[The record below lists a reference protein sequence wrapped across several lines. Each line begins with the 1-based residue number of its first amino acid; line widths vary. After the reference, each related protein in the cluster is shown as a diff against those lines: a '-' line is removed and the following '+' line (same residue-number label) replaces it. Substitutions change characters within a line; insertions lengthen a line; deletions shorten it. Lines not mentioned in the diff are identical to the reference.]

1 MKIELRPYQQECVD
15 TIDSLE
21 NGSHLVSVA
30 TGLGKT
36 VIFSQL
42 KRRGR
47 TLILSHRDELVHQP
61 QKYYDCSFGVEQAS
75 EHSNGEEV
83 ISASVQSLVRRL
95 HNFSPNDFDM
105 IITDE
110 AHHAAA
116 PSYKKIYGYFNPRIH
131 IGFTATPKRGDKVR
145 LNDVYNDIIFTRDL
159 KWGIDNGYLSDI
171 NCLRVNLGYDLSDV
185 KKKNGDFDTKQLSL
199 SVNRPEINQVVAQ
212 AYKELAV
219 GQTLIFA
226 ADVAHANALSA
237 VIDGSVVVSGKTP
250 SDVRKQII
258 SDFTERKIPCII
270 NCMVFT
276 EGTDMPLIETVIVA
290 RPTVNTSLYTQM
302 VGRGLRLSKGKKFLT
317 LIDCVGASGRNKL
330 CTAPTL
336 LGLDYSAVPPNKQNK
351 VIGMLTQMQDTIE
364 LLICDGSF
372 TCSLGRGLKLVV
384 EAADNLGKTTAYIQ
398 KNQYSMPL
406 VIEKDIPLQ
415 DAIDTAYE
423 YLSNNYQNSKMLW
436 DKELAM
442 RWGKNPISRKQIEL
456 INRLKDNFKNRRK
469 YDFEDFDTDVLNQ
482 FEASIVIDR
491 LMER

>member
-1 MKIELRPYQQECVD
+1 
-15 TIDSLE
+15 
-21 NGSHLVSVA
+21 
-30 TGLGKT
+30 
-36 VIFSQL
+36 
-42 KRRGR
+42 
-47 TLILSHRDELVHQP
+47 
-61 QKYYDCSFGVEQAS
+61 
-75 EHSNGEEV
+75 
-83 ISASVQSLVRRL
+83 
-95 HNFSPNDFDM
+95 M

-171 NCLRVNLGYDLSDV
+171 NCLRVNLDYDLSNV

-199 SVNRPEINQVVAQ
+199 SVNRPELNQMVAM

-226 ADVAHANALSA
+226 ADVAHANALSE

-258 SDFTERKIPCII
+258 ADFTERKIPCII

-351 VIGMLTQMQDTIE
+351 VIGMLTQMQETIE
-364 LLICDGSF
+364 LLINNTPRSWILNVQKISLWAEENEVDMRGINWKQGCDGSF
-372 TCSLGRGLKLVV
+372 TCGLGGSLKLVV
-384 EAADNLGKTTAYIQ
+384 EAADNLGKTTVYIQ

-406 VIEKDIPLQ
+406 VIEKDILLQ

-442 RWGKNPISRKQIEL
+442 RWGKNPISQKQIKM
-456 INRLKDNFKNRRK
+456 INRLKGDYRNKRK